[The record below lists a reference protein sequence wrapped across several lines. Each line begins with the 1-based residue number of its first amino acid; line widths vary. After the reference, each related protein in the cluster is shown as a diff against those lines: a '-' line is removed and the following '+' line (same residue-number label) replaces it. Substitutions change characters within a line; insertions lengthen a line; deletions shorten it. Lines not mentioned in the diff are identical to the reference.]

1 MHHNEFK
8 KLLRD
13 PELIVE
19 IKSKLKNAQQMLNH
33 SKLNGKMLRGKQIKK
48 V

>member
-1 MHHNEFK
+1 MKKNNMHHNEFK

-19 IKSKLKNAQQMLNH
+19 IKSKLKNA
-33 SKLNGKMLRGKQIKK
+33 
-48 V
+48 